1 MSYFRKNANESVPED
16 SFQVIRKCAGCGRK
30 THYKNTKR
38 FRVNA
43 NGGRLDVWLIYRCE
57 KCKHTFNLAIYER
70 RKISS
75 IPAGEYQRFLDNDE
89 QLAKIYG
96 RNSELFRKNKAEIF
110 IPGSGKKR

>member
-1 MSYFRKNANESVPED
+1 MSYFKKTEYKTVPED
-16 SFQVIRKCAGCGRK
+16 SFQVIRNCAKCGRK
-30 THYKNTKR
+30 AHFKNTKR

-43 NGGRLDVWLIYRCE
+43 SGGRLDVWLIYQCE

-75 IPAGEYQRFLDNDE
+75 IPAEEYQRFLDNDE

-96 RNSELFRKNKAEIF
+96 RNRELFRKNKAEIF